1 MAHTLDN
8 TLASGEYADTSGSAN
23 CKECARSIST
33 EGNHY
38 DQSTVDNYSY
48 PSLESVIDSDE
59 QADAFITCHIIK
71 LSNLLEFELGN
82 KNRNKKLLKKI
93 YIFSLIREYF
103 YIDKVSRVNTTT
115 GDDLYINK
123 NGCNRTEDKYDTVSN
138 SDTAKH
144 IIREYLKEITK
155 DCNTYKI

>member
-8 TLASGEYADTSGSAN
+8 TLASGEYADQSGSG

-48 PSLESVIDSDE
+48 PSLESVIDSDA
-59 QADAFITCHIIK
+59 QADAFITCHIVK
-71 LSNLLEFELGN
+71 LSNLLELELGN

-103 YIDKVSRVNTTT
+103 YNGQVKRTNTLT
-115 GDDLYINK
+115 GKAIYVNK
-123 NGCNRTEDKYDTVSN
+123 NGCTRTDEDKYDSVSN